1 MLSLPPGTRIW
12 LATEPCDMR
21 KGFHSLVALV
31 RQRLPELD
39 PLSGQLFVFIG
50 RNRRAVK
57 ILWWSSGGLSLY
69 LKRLEQGTFR
79 LPAPRPAAASLALT
93 ATDLA
98 MLLDGI
104 DWSTAKRQK
113 LYEPAR
119 SPTSR

>member
-21 KGFHSLVALV
+21 KGFHSLVAVV
-31 RQRLPELD
+31 RARLPELD
-39 PLSGQLFVFIG
+39 PLSGQLFVFAG
-50 RNRRAVK
+50 RNRRSIKV
-57 ILWWSSGGLSLY
+57 LWWSAGGLSLY
-69 LKRLEQGTFR
+69 IKRLEQGTFR
-79 LPAPRPAAASLALT
+79 LPVPRPEAASVALS

-104 DWSTAKRQK
+104 DWTKAKRQP

-119 SPTSR
+119 SLANG

>member
-31 RQRLPELD
+31 RARLPELD
-39 PLSGQLFVFIG
+39 PLSGQLFVFLS
-50 RNRRAVK
+50 RNKHSVK
-57 ILWWSSGGLSLY
+57 VLWWSTGGLSLY
-69 LKRLEQGTFR
+69 YKRLEQGVFR
-79 LPAPRPAAASLALT
+79 LPSPRPEASSLALS

-104 DWSTAKRQK
+104 DWSKARRQT
-113 LYEPAR
+113 LYEPPR
-119 SPTSR
+119 SLANH